1 MICPKCNAEVPENVK
16 FCPSCGESIVS
27 NSDAA
32 AEVKEAVEEKVEAV
46 EEKVEEKVEE
56 NVEKV
61 EEAVDD
67 IPTAAFDPGAPIAVP
82 KKKAAEAAAAV
93 EEKIEETVPEVA
105 PVESVMPEF
114 PQTDPV
120 PAPPIAPEAVTPVVP
135 VAPAPAPVSL
145 NPQTVATPAPAD
157 PIPSK
162 AEVTEENIPK
172 EYRPL
177 SVGGAFWMMLLFAI
191 PVVGLVFSIIFSVSG
206 WKKSRKNMARAVLI
220 WKVIG
225 LILAMVAFILIFFL
239 CKDLFEAMMG
249 GDINE
254 VIDAI
259 NELTGA

>member
-135 VAPAPAPVSL
+135 VAPAPA
-145 NPQTVATPAPAD
+145 D